1 MMMTKPLIAVRSLV
15 YLLGQTLS
23 TLILGPV
30 MLVLWP
36 APFRIRYGAANLW
49 VRFNLWVL
57 RTVCRLRYSIRGV
70 EHIPRDH
77 SGLILCKHQS
87 AFETLA
93 LQVIFPPVV
102 FILKEELLRIPFWG
116 WAMATLEPIAIDRAA
131 KTQALKQIIR
141 VGEAR
146 IQDGRWVV
154 LFPEGTRVPPGS
166 RGRYGSSG
174 GLLAQRAACPVI
186 PVAHNAGEY
195 WAKDGFMKYP
205 GEIEMVVGP
214 PLDGASLSAAQIN
227 QQAEEWIEREMVA
240 ITQRSRGA
248 APTNRCTT
256 SDSLPPSGQQ

>member
-146 IQDGRWVV
+146 IQDGR
-154 LFPEGTRVPPGS
+154 
-166 RGRYGSSG
+166 SSG

-186 PVAHNAGEY
+186 PVAHNAGQY